1 MSDLEALYR
10 AVLADPAD
18 DTPRLVYADALEDA
32 GESDRA
38 AFVRGQVELARV
50 PEWDPAAVR
59 ATHHDRR
66 LITGGTWGDDLP
78 ALPAGVAW
86 AAAPFRRG
94 LPGAVR
100 VQDVAAFVGHADA
113 LFGQYPLDS
122 LELVGLRHED
132 IAALEGCRWLG
143 RITRLGLPEGAGREL
158 ARRLLR
164 VPQFGAITDLRVGHQ
179 LSTEA
184 TAVAVVQSRVFRRL
198 TTLSYRDERTGRAM
212 ADELAGVY
220 GPTRLRV
227 LDLSGNRLALE
238 PEPPDRLTME
248 SLAPLLASAVMA
260 GVESLDLSNNKL
272 GVEGLRALAEAQ
284 PPGLRALHLI
294 QSRPD
299 DAGVAVLAQSGLLV
313 GLRVLSLGGNN
324 LAAIAAKTLAAAPAA
339 GGLRV
344 LDLTANRLGDAG
356 AVSLARSPHLA
367 ELLALDLAENG
378 VGDGGA
384 VALAQSQSLGGLL
397 ALDLRANPIGPAARN
412 RLYDRFGE
420 RVLL

>member
-10 AVLADPAD
+10 AILADPAD

-32 GESDRA
+32 GEGDRA

-50 PEWDPAAVR
+50 PEWEPAAVR
-59 ATHHDRR
+59 AQHHDRR
-66 LITGGTWGDDLP
+66 LITGGTWADGLP

-86 AAAPFRRG
+86 DAAPFRRG

-100 VQDVAAFVGHADA
+100 VRDVPAFVEHADA

-122 LELVGLRHED
+122 LELVGLRHDD
-132 IAALEGCRWLG
+132 IAALEGCPWLG

-164 VPQFGAITDLRVGHQ
+164 VAGFGAVTDLRVGHE

-184 TAVAVVQSRVFRRL
+184 TAAAVVQSRVFRRL

-212 ADELAGVY
+212 ADELAAVY
-220 GPTRLRV
+220 GPSRLRV
-227 LDLSGNRLALE
+227 LDLSGNRLTIE
-238 PEPPDRLTME
+238 PETQRLTME
-248 SLAPLLASAVMA
+248 RLAPLLASTVMT
-260 GVESLDLSNNKL
+260 GVEGLDLGDNRL
-272 GVEGLRALAEAQ
+272 GVEGARALAEAQ
-284 PPGLRALHLI
+284 PPGLRALHLVRT
-294 QSRPD
+294 RPD
-299 DAGVAVLAQSGLLV
+299 DAGVAVLARSGLMV

-324 LAAIAAKTLAAAPAA
+324 LAAVAAKTLAAAPAA

-356 AVSLARSPHLA
+356 AISLARSPHLG

-378 VGDGGA
+378 IGDGGA

-412 RLYDRFGE
+412 RLLDRFGE